1 MSYERVIFLVFLL
14 GIVLCGILIYVGII
28 LHTKYID
35 KKIEKEYPDYLRARH
50 VACICDEEAGEY
62 FRKHVRKY
70 EKEIEAQESE
80 LRWLPK
86 EERDEIVEKI
96 ETLKK
101 QRLVYYTN
109 YINMRKDAKEKWER
123 VNAIV
128 NSHPFLR
135 KHRG

>member
-1 MSYERVIFLVFLL
+1 MSCEMIVLVVFPCS
-14 GIVLCGILIYVGII
+14 IILCGILGGIGI
-28 LHTKYID
+28 ALHAKYID

-50 VACICDEEAGEY
+50 VACICDKEASEY

-70 EKEIEAQESE
+70 EKEIEAKESE

-86 EERDEIVEKI
+86 EERDEIIEEI

-109 YINMRKDAKEKWER
+109 YVNMREDAKEKWER

>member
-1 MSYERVIFLVFLL
+1 MSYEMVIFLVFL
-14 GIVLCGILIYVGII
+14 CGII
-28 LHTKYID
+28 LCSILGGVGIALHAKYID

-50 VACICDEEAGEY
+50 VASICDKEAGAY
-62 FRKHVRKY
+62 FMKHVRKY
-70 EKEIEAQESE
+70 EKEIEKKENE

-86 EERDEIVEKI
+86 EERDEIIEEI

-109 YINMRKDAKEKWER
+109 YVNMREDAKEKWER

>member
-1 MSYERVIFLVFLL
+1 MSYGRIIFLVSLL
-14 GIVLCGILIYVGII
+14 GIVLCGVLIGVGIV
-28 LHTKYID
+28 LYTKYID

-50 VACICDEEAGEY
+50 AACICDKEANEY
-62 FRKHVRKY
+62 FRKYVRKY
-70 EKEIEAQESE
+70 EKKIEAKESE

-86 EERDEIVEKI
+86 EERDEIIEKI

-128 NSHPFLR
+128 NSRPFLR

>member
-1 MSYERVIFLVFLL
+1 MNYEMAVFL
-14 GIVLCGILIYVGII
+14 IILCGIALCGVISGIGMV
-28 LHTKYID
+28 LHTKHID
-35 KKIEKEYPDYLRARH
+35 KKIEKEYPEYLRARH
-50 VACICDEEAGEY
+50 VASVCDKEASAY
-62 FRKHVRKY
+62 FMKHVSKR
-70 EKEIEAQESE
+70 EKEIEEKENE

-86 EERDEIVEKI
+86 AERDKIIEEI

-109 YINMRKDAKEKWER
+109 YVTMLEDAHEKWER

-128 NSHPFLR
+128 NAHPFLR

>member
-1 MSYERVIFLVFLL
+1 MSYEMVIFLVFL
-14 GIVLCGILIYVGII
+14 CGII
-28 LHTKYID
+28 LCSILGGVGIALHAKYID
-35 KKIEKEYPDYLRARH
+35 KKIEKEYPDYLRACH
-50 VACICDEEAGEY
+50 VASICDKEAGAY
-62 FRKHVRKY
+62 FMKHVRKY
-70 EKEIEAQESE
+70 EKEIEKKENE

-86 EERDEIVEKI
+86 EERDEIIEEI

-109 YINMRKDAKEKWER
+109 YVNMREDAKEKWER
-123 VNAIV
+123 VNTIV

>member
-1 MSYERVIFLVFLL
+1 MIYETVVFFVVI
-14 GIVLCGILIYVGII
+14 GIFVLFGFACGFGFVLY
-28 LHTKYID
+28 HKHID
-35 KKIEKEYPDYLRARH
+35 KKIERKYPDYIQ
-50 VACICDEEAGEY
+50 ACNIASVCDKEAGQY
-62 FRKHVRKY
+62 YNKHVSKY
-70 EKEIEAQESE
+70 EKEIEKKERE

-86 EERDEIVEKI
+86 EERDEIIEEI

>member
-1 MSYERVIFLVFLL
+1 MSYEMIVFLVFLFGL
-14 GIVLCGILIYVGII
+14 VLCGALVGVGIVLY
-28 LHTKYID
+28 TKYID
-35 KKIEKEYPDYLRARH
+35 KKIEKEYPDYLRARR
-50 VACICDEEAGEY
+50 VACICDKKAGEY

-70 EKEIEAQESE
+70 EKEIEAKESE

-86 EERDEIVEKI
+86 EARDEIIEEI
-96 ETLKK
+96 ETLQK

-109 YINMRKDAKEKWER
+109 YVNMRKDAREKWER

>member
-1 MSYERVIFLVFLL
+1 MSCEMIVLVVFPCS
-14 GIVLCGILIYVGII
+14 IILCGILGGIGI
-28 LHTKYID
+28 ALHAKYID

-50 VACICDEEAGEY
+50 VACICDKEAGEY

-70 EKEIEAQESE
+70 EKEIEAKESE

-86 EERDEIVEKI
+86 EERDEIIEEI

-109 YINMRKDAKEKWER
+109 YTNMREDAKEKWER

>member
-1 MSYERVIFLVFLL
+1 MSYENVIFLVILG
-14 GIVLCGILIYVGII
+14 GIVLCGILSGVGMV
-28 LHTKYID
+28 LYYKHID
-35 KKIEKEYPDYLRARH
+35 KKIEKEYPEYLRACH
-50 VACICDEEAGEY
+50 VASTCDKEAGAY
-62 FRKHVRKY
+62 FMKHVRKY
-70 EKEIEAQESE
+70 EKEIEKKESE

-86 EERDEIVEKI
+86 AERDEIVEEI

-109 YINMRKDAKEKWER
+109 YQSMRDDAAEKWER

-128 NSHPFLR
+128 NAHPFLR

>member
-1 MSYERVIFLVFLL
+1 MSYEMVIFLVFL
-14 GIVLCGILIYVGII
+14 CGILLCSILGGVGIA
-28 LHTKYID
+28 LHAKYID

-50 VACICDEEAGEY
+50 VASICDKEAGAY
-62 FRKHVRKY
+62 FMKHVRKY
-70 EKEIEAQESE
+70 EKEIEKKENE

-86 EERDEIVEKI
+86 EERDEIIEEI

-109 YINMRKDAKEKWER
+109 YVNMREDAKEKWER

>member
-1 MSYERVIFLVFLL
+1 MSYEMIVFLVSLCGL
-14 GIVLCGILIYVGII
+14 VLCGVLVGVGIVLY
-28 LHTKYID
+28 TRYID

-50 VACICDEEAGEY
+50 IACICDKEAGEY

-70 EKEIEAQESE
+70 EKEIEAKESE

-86 EERDEIVEKI
+86 EERDEIIEEI

-109 YINMRKDAKEKWER
+109 YTNMREDAKEKWER

>member
-1 MSYERVIFLVFLL
+1 MSYEMIVFLVSLFGL
-14 GIVLCGILIYVGII
+14 VLCGILIAVGIV
-28 LHTKYID
+28 LYNKYVD

-70 EKEIEAQESE
+70 EKEIEAKERE

-86 EERDEIVEKI
+86 EERDEIIEEI

-109 YINMRKDAKEKWER
+109 YTNMRKDAKEKWER

>member
-1 MSYERVIFLVFLL
+1 MSYEMVIFLVFLC
-14 GIVLCGILIYVGII
+14 GIILCGILGGVGIA
-28 LHTKYID
+28 LHAKYID
-35 KKIEKEYPDYLRARH
+35 KKIEKEYPDYVRARH
-50 VACICDEEAGEY
+50 VASICDKEAGTY
-62 FRKHVRKY
+62 FMKHVRKY
-70 EKEIEAQESE
+70 EKEIEKKENE

-86 EERDEIVEKI
+86 EERDEIIEEI

-109 YINMRKDAKEKWER
+109 YVNMREDAKEKWER

>member
-1 MSYERVIFLVFLL
+1 MSCEMIVLVVFPCS
-14 GIVLCGILIYVGII
+14 IILCGILGGLGIA
-28 LHTKYID
+28 LHAKYID

-50 VACICDEEAGEY
+50 VACICDKEAGEY

-70 EKEIEAQESE
+70 EKEIEAKESE

-86 EERDEIVEKI
+86 EERDEIIEEI

-109 YINMRKDAKEKWER
+109 YVNMREDAKEKWER

>member
-1 MSYERVIFLVFLL
+1 MSYEMVIFLVFL
-14 GIVLCGILIYVGII
+14 CGII
-28 LHTKYID
+28 LCSILGGVGIALHAKYID

-50 VACICDEEAGEY
+50 VASICDKEAGAY
-62 FRKHVRKY
+62 FMKHVRKY
-70 EKEIEAQESE
+70 EKEIEKKENE

-86 EERDEIVEKI
+86 EERDEIIEEI

-109 YINMRKDAKEKWER
+109 YVNMREDAEEKWER

>member
-1 MSYERVIFLVFLL
+1 MSCEMIVLVVFPCS
-14 GIVLCGILIYVGII
+14 IILCGILGGIGI
-28 LHTKYID
+28 ALHAKYID

-50 VACICDEEAGEY
+50 VACICDKEAGEY

-70 EKEIEAQESE
+70 EKEIEAKESE

-86 EERDEIVEKI
+86 EERDEIIEEI

-109 YINMRKDAKEKWER
+109 YVNMREDAKEKWER

>member
-1 MSYERVIFLVFLL
+1 MSYGRIIFLMCLL
-14 GIVLCGILIYVGII
+14 GIVLCGVLVGVGII
-28 LHTKYID
+28 LHAKYID
-35 KKIEKEYPDYLRARH
+35 KKIEKEYPDYIRARH
-50 VACICDEEAGEY
+50 IACTCDKEAGEY

-70 EKEIEAQESE
+70 EKEIEAKESE

-86 EERDEIVEKI
+86 EERDEIIEEI

-109 YINMRKDAKEKWER
+109 YTNMREDTKEKWQR